1 MANFSRLVF
10 VCTENSCLSIMAEA
24 VMNRVK
30 RGRSLEVMSRG
41 LIVLFPEPV
50 NQKAVT
56 ILKNHYME
64 PLSRESKGLETRD
77 LNDTTLVLT
86 MTVAE
91 KRKVM
96 ESFPMANFVYTLK
109 EFAGESGDVE
119 QPGGELENYEACY
132 RRILRLVTAVAEIL
146 FKEEKM

>member
-1 MANFSRLVF
+1 MANFSRIIF
-10 VCTENSCLSIMAEA
+10 VCTENTCLSIMAET

-30 RGRSLEVMSRG
+30 RGRTLEVLSRG

-56 ILKNHYME
+56 ILHNHYME
-64 PLSRESKGLETRD
+64 PSTEESHVLETRD
-77 LNDTTLVLT
+77 LNETTLVLT
-86 MTVAE
+86 MTVSE

-119 QPGGELENYEACY
+119 EPGGELENYEACY

-146 FKEEKM
+146 FKEEKV

>member
-1 MANFSRLVF
+1 MANFSRLIF
-10 VCTENSCLSIMAEA
+10 VCTENLCLSIMAET

-56 ILKNHYME
+56 ILGNHYME
-64 PLSRESKGLETRD
+64 PVSKESKGLETRD

-96 ESFPMANFVYTLK
+96 ESFPMANFVYTLR

-132 RRILRLVTAVAEIL
+132 RRILRLVTAVAEVL
-146 FKEEKM
+146 FKEERV

>member
-1 MANFSRLVF
+1 MANFSKLIF
-10 VCTENSCLSIMAEA
+10 VCTENLCLSIMAET

-56 ILKNHYME
+56 ILENHYME
-64 PLSRESKGLETRD
+64 PVSKESKGLETRD

-132 RRILRLVTAVAEIL
+132 RRILRLVTAVAEVI
-146 FKEEKM
+146 FKEERV

>member
-30 RGRSLEVMSRG
+30 RGRALEVMSRG

-64 PLSRESKGLETRD
+64 PLSEESKGLETRD

-146 FKEEKM
+146 FKEEKV